1 MVSHSDYGSPG
12 ILVYFPDTLQLVL
25 RVLEKRET
33 SAVEARAR
41 DSRARGLK
49 LGETNMATVGDTCDT
64 CVVKLNPK

>member
-49 LGETNMATVGDTCDT
+49 LGEAIWRPSGIRVTRVW
-64 CVVKLNPK
+64 LN